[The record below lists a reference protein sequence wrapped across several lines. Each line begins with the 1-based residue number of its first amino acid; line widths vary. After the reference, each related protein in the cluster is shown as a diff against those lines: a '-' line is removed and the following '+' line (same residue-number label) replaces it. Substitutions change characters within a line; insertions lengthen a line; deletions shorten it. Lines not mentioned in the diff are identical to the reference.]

1 MSPEGIPTR
10 SAHER
15 PQQRPVSLDHGTER
29 IRLAGVFPNEPLK
42 DADFLGEHA
51 DVVFAP
57 AGHPH
62 LFQSGQRQSGER
74 HAAEVLG
81 CGFAHAGQ
89 RGADDGG
96 GQW

>member
-42 DADFLGEHA
+42 DADFLLQA
-51 DVVFAP
+51 
-57 AGHPH
+57 
-62 LFQSGQRQSGER
+62 GQRQSGER